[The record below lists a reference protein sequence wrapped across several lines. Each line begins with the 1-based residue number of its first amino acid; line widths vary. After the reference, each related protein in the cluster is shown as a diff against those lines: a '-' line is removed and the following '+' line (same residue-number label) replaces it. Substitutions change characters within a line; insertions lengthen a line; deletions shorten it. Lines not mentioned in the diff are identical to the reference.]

1 MNDANFDFKVVNA
14 AQHPDGSVT
23 YEFEYSDE
31 FKEFYEKQTGKEL
44 DQAGFQQ
51 FVDKVIAKNVEAS
64 LAKAADREELNKE
77 AEKYQIDKKTLDEE
91 KSAV

>member
-1 MNDANFDFKVVNA
+1 MNDAKFDFKVVNA

-44 DQAGFQQ
+44 DQAGFQE
-51 FVDKVIAKNVEAS
+51 FVDKVIAKNIESS
-64 LAKAADREELNKE
+64 LSKAGDREELDEE
-77 AEKYQIDKKTLDEE
+77 AEKYQISKKTLDEQ

>member
-44 DQAGFQQ
+44 DQAGFQE
-51 FVDKVIAKNVEAS
+51 FVDKVNAKKLEAS
-64 LAKAADREELNKE
+64 LSKEGDREELNEE

>member
-1 MNDANFDFKVVNA
+1 MDDANFDFKVVNA
-14 AQHPDGSVT
+14 SQHPDGSVT

-44 DQAGFQQ
+44 DQAGFQE
-51 FVDKVIAKNVEAS
+51 FVDKVIAKNIESS
-64 LAKAADREELNKE
+64 LSKGGDREELDEE
-77 AEKYQIDKKTLDEE
+77 AEKYQISKKTLDEQ